1 MTLQVKDTKLE
12 TATIVCIQ
20 EEETYVGYKEVL
32 ILFSYTAFDA
42 INCVLWSPVSV
53 VDWISITSAL

>member
-20 EEETYVGYKEVL
+20 EEETYVGYIDVL
-32 ILFSYTAFDA
+32 ILFSYKAFDA
-42 INCVLWSPVSV
+42 INCVLWLSV
-53 VDWISITSAL
+53 NLVD